1 MSEKKDTGYKQLKR
15 TSEHNF
21 AKWGEWMKRAQL
33 AERKVEVL
41 KSLILL
47 THKSVSSTTVT
58 STTVT
63 QWNEF
68 LKEFPDENG
77 NSKSEAGE

>member
-1 MSEKKDTGYKQLKR
+1 VSEKRDTGYKLLKK
-15 TSEHNF
+15 TSDHNF
-21 AKWGEWMKRAQL
+21 IKWGEWMKRAQL

-47 THKSVSSTTVT
+47 THKNFVHITVNSTTVA
-58 STTVT
+58 

-68 LKEFPDENG
+68 LNEFPDEKEQ
-77 NSKSEAGE
+77 S